1 MEDALALSIK
11 IGIKGKETNENN
23 TEVAEISLKDN

>member
-11 IGIKGKETNENN
+11 IGTKGDKTNEND